1 MRHGPKCKIQ
11 NYKTSRRQDRRNLG
25 DSGFSDKFLDRRTK
39 TESIKQK
46 KTWTLLILKA
56 LYSVKASIN
65 RMKKQVTGWE
75 NIFANTH
82 QIKVLHMKYP
92 KDLLLQHHHPHG
104 LHARSRE
111 GPVPVGSALLP
122 ERPHLAE
129 ADSWWC
135 EGADLQTSQLE
146 EPDFL
151 TNLCDLRDSYDIT
164 QVCFV
169 KAIKSWEFL
178 SAKDL
183 LLIFPRIFII

>member
-39 TESIKQK
+39 TESIKEK

-111 GPVPVGSALLP
+111 GPVPVGSALP
-122 ERPHLAE
+122 PQRPHRKYRA
-129 ADSWWC
+129 
-135 EGADLQTSQLE
+135 GTE
-146 EPDFL
+146 ERQGGWGVGGLPSVPRRMGTTCAWAQFWGWRGPLRFGSIPDF
-151 TNLCDLRDSYDIT
+151 S
-164 QVCFV
+164 
-169 KAIKSWEFL
+169 S
-178 SAKDL
+178 
-183 LLIFPRIFII
+183 